1 MNHRGSLV
9 ATGQIQCSVIL
20 GSGEPKTLT
29 VLRHDFHAKVLGIW
43 GMKNENRNTTTS
55 HWVMCILGEGAKK
68 SKKTVDC
75 TSHFRV
81 QRSRLLRWQTRLECR
96 RKPHLGT
103 ENEASRLYQ
112 KIKEVHNYPDRMFV
126 WWPSCLQ
133 LHESMSPW
141 YFLLKHQLPSSFTY
155 IFNLLFL
162 R

>member
-55 HWVMCILGEGAKK
+55 HWVMCILAEGAKK

-126 WWPSCLQ
+126 VSTEMNCDDRQ
-133 LHESMSPW
+133 A
-141 YFLLKHQLPSSFTY
+141 
-155 IFNLLFL
+155 